1 MKSMSKTADG
11 SFNDTTIE
19 RVDKIINFND
29 KLFKDSTLNEYYFWD
44 VRFLFVNNRFS
55 NSLVLNPPSSILYS
69 KKNNIPIIEN
79 PFGLEILR
87 QNCLTGLYIS
97 YPRLFTNERNVKRKK
112 LIGNNQ
118 FLLSNSYK
126 VNRKLST
133 ANGELELTLV
143 HNWNL
148 SDVKQVSS
156 VIVDALKTQNSIPK
170 NRLTEEIILLIHKNN
185 LKGHQS

>member
-1 MKSMSKTADG
+1 MMILRYKLAPFTDRGLLYRMKSMSKTADG

-29 KLFKDSTLNEYYFWD
+29 KLFKDSTLNEYYFGD

-69 KKNNIPIIEN
+69 KFSGLPIIEN

-97 YPRLFTNERNVKRKK
+97 FLDYSLMKETSKEKK
-112 LIGNNQ
+112 LD
-118 FLLSNSYK
+118 
-126 VNRKLST
+126 
-133 ANGELELTLV
+133 
-143 HNWNL
+143 W
-148 SDVKQVSS
+148 
-156 VIVDALKTQNSIPK
+156 
-170 NRLTEEIILLIHKNN
+170 
-185 LKGHQS
+185 

>member
-1 MKSMSKTADG
+1 MEGKVNLDPMMILRYKLAPFTDRGLLYRMKSMSKTADG

-29 KLFKDSTLNEYYFWD
+29 KLFKDSTLNEYYFGD

-69 KKNNIPIIEN
+69 KFSGLPIIEN

-97 YPRLFTNERNVKRKK
+97 FLDYSLMKETSKEKNW
-112 LIGNNQ
+112 IGNNQ

-126 VNRKLST
+126 VNRNYQQQMGS
-133 ANGELELTLV
+133 
-143 HNWNL
+143 WN
-148 SDVKQVSS
+148 
-156 VIVDALKTQNSIPK
+156 
-170 NRLTEEIILLIHKNN
+170 
-185 LKGHQS
+185 